1 MIIKINYHIYH
12 EKFHSEDRDI
22 GIGHYIVFKLDKSTE
37 IGKVENIY
45 KNKNVKTDG
54 YKSIKIIRI
63 ANDEDIQ
70 QMYENKSREKDSF
83 IIFKEKIKEH
93 NLPMK
98 PVDAELE
105 FDRKRITF
113 FFTAENRIDFRQL
126 VKDLAAIFKIRIELR
141 QIGVRDYAKR
151 LGGIGPCGRPF
162 CCISFLHNFAPIT
175 LQVAKEQQVN
185 LNPQKLSGACGRL
198 MCCLAYEYDFY
209 KDANTVYPQLEE
221 TIVTKSGKVKVISKD
236 IFSKKI
242 TVRDNDGNVSQIDL
256 DEYMKYNRKRWNI
269 FPARRSE

>member
-1 MIIKINYHIYH
+1 MIVKVNYHIYH
-12 EKFHSEDRDI
+12 EKFFTEDTDI
-22 GIGHYIVFKLDKSTE
+22 EIGHYIVFKLDKSTE

-45 KNKNVKTDG
+45 RNLKGAN
-54 YKSIKIIRI
+54 YKSIKAIRL
-63 ANDEDIQ
+63 ASDKDIQ
-70 QMYENKSREKDSF
+70 AMYENKSREKDSL
-83 IIFKEKIKEH
+83 IIFKEKIEEH
-93 NLPMK
+93 NLLMK
-98 PVDAELE
+98 AVDAELE

-113 FFTAENRIDFRQL
+113 FFTANNRIDFRKL
-126 VKDLAAIFKIRIELR
+126 VKDLASIFKIRIELR

-209 KDANTVYPQLEE
+209 KDANTVYPKLEE
-221 TIVTKSGKVKVISKD
+221 TIVTKNGKVKVVSKD

-242 TVRDNDGNVSQIDL
+242 TVRNSDGDVSKIDL

-269 FPARRSE
+269 FPVRRTK